1 MSKQVE
7 RATEIFGPHLCNCS
21 QAIAVAFAD
30 SVNFDEDAAMNAAR
44 GFGGG
49 IGSHGK
55 TCGAVT
61 GAVMVL
67 GIHAARLAP
76 DEKQAKAKAYELAQ
90 AFTKRFAELHGTIE
104 CRDLIGLDLST
115 EEGQKLNSEKKVT
128 RGLCPNFVQTAA
140 EIVDEM
146 LSRP

>member
-1 MSKQVE
+1 MSKRVE

-30 SVNFDEDAAMNAAR
+30 SVGFDESCAMNAAR

-49 IGSHGK
+49 IGRHGR

-67 GIHAARLAP
+67 GIHGANLAE
-76 DEKQAKAKAYELAQ
+76 DEKQAKSKAYELSQ
-90 AFTKRFAELHGTIE
+90 EFFRRFSERHGTLE

-115 EEGQKLNSEKKVT
+115 EEGRKLNDEKKVT
-128 RGLCPNFVQTAA
+128 RTLCPNFVQTAA
-140 EIVDEM
+140 EIVEE
-146 LSRP
+146 LI